1 MKFTTKNVFIGTY
14 VFNFIIIYIV
24 SLLDNTQS
32 IIIPNLMN
40 HLNFTNIYNQANVL
54 SPIAATG
61 YFAVFIYIYDGIV
74 YMIHF
79 IVFFGLSVLYV
90 FGAIIYIVEFSYH
103 QLTYI
108 YTILPSF
115 ISGLIVINMVFI
127 IVITFVFGIQIASSR
142 LGDS

>member
-40 HLNFTNIYNQANVL
+40 YLNFTNIYNQANVL
-54 SPIAATG
+54 SSITATG

-90 FGAIIYIVEFSYH
+90 FGAIIYIVQFFYS
-103 QLTYI
+103 QLTYV
-108 YTILPSF
+108 YNILPSF
-115 ISGLIVINMVFI
+115 ISGLIIINMIFI

-142 LGDS
+142 LGDN

>member
-1 MKFTTKNVFIGTY
+1 MKFSTKNVFIGTY

-24 SLLDNTQS
+24 SLMDNSQS
-32 IIIPNLMN
+32 IVVPALINY
-40 HLNFTNIYNQANVL
+40 LNFTNIYNQANVL
-54 SPIAATG
+54 STVAAVG
-61 YFAVFIYIYDGIV
+61 PFASVFRIYNAIV
-74 YMIHF
+74 YGIH
-79 IVFFGLSVLYV
+79 ILVFFGLSIIYV

-127 IVITFVFGIQIASSR
+127 IVITFVFGIQIAASR

>member
-24 SLLDNTQS
+24 SLMDNAQS
-32 IIIPNLMN
+32 IVVPALINY
-40 HLNFTNIYNQANVL
+40 LNFSNIYNQANVL
-54 SPIAATG
+54 STVSAVGP
-61 YFAVFIYIYDGIV
+61 FASVFKIYNAIV
-74 YMIHF
+74 YGIHI
-79 IVFFGLSVLYV
+79 IVFLGYSILYV

-127 IVITFVFGIQIASSR
+127 IVITFVFGIQIAASR